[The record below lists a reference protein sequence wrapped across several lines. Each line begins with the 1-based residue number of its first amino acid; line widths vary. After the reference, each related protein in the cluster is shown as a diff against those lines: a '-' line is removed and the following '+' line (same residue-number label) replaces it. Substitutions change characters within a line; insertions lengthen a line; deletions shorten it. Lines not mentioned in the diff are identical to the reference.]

1 MPSPSLPPGGKERR
15 QQSQRPTALWWVLGA
30 LALLAIGQA
39 YFLAPAGRQ
48 ISYSEFK
55 GLVRGGQVAEV
66 QVGDTIIHG
75 TLKKADNGAT
85 SFTTTRI
92 EDPKL
97 VEELDAASV
106 KYSGEIVS
114 RWLPE
119 IISWLLPFVLIFAA
133 WSFFAR
139 RLGGAEGGV
148 MSFARSKAKIYAEDD
163 VKTTFQDVAGVDEAA
178 QELREIVEFLK
189 TPRKFTNLGGKIP
202 KGVLLVGPPGTGK
215 TLLAR
220 AGRRRSQGALL
231 QPQWLRIRRNVRRR
245 RRRARP

>member
-15 QQSQRPTALWWVLGA
+15 QSSTPKPTALWWVLGV
-30 LALLAIGQA
+30 LTLLAIGQA

-48 ISYSEFK
+48 ISYSDFK
-55 GLVRGGQVAEV
+55 NMVRGGQVAEV
-66 QVGDTIIHG
+66 QVGDTIIQG
-75 TLKKADNGAT
+75 TLKKAENGGTA
-85 SFTTTRI
+85 FTTTRVD
-92 EDPKL
+92 DPKL
-97 VEELDAASV
+97 VEELDDANV
-106 KYSGEIVS
+106 KYSGEVVS

-119 IISWLLPFVLIFAA
+119 ILGWVVPFILLFAV
-133 WSFFAR
+133 WSFFFR
-139 RLGGAEGGV
+139 RIGGAEGGV

-189 TPRKFTNLGGKIP
+189 NPRKFTNLGGKIP

-220 AGRRRSQGALL
+220 AVPGEAKVPFFSLSGSEF
-231 QPQWLRIRRNVRRR
+231 V
-245 RRRARP
+245 

>member
-15 QQSQRPTALWWVLGA
+15 QQPTPKPTALWWVLAA
-30 LALLAIGQA
+30 LTLLAIGQA

-55 GLVRGGQVAEV
+55 SLVRGGQVAEV
-66 QVGDTIIHG
+66 AVGETVVHG
-75 TLKKADNGAT
+75 TLKKAEGGTTA
-85 SFTTTRI
+85 FTTTRI

-97 VEELDAASV
+97 IDELDQHAV
-106 KYSGEIVS
+106 KYSGEVVS
-114 RWLPE
+114 KWVPE
-119 IISWLLPFVLIFAA
+119 LMGWGVTIMLLIAA
-133 WSFFAR
+133 WSFFFR

-148 MSFARSKAKIYAEDD
+148 MSFARSRAKIYAEDD
-163 VKTTFQDVAGVDEAA
+163 VKTTFADVAGVDEAT

-189 TPRKFTNLGGKIP
+189 NPRKFTNLGGKIP

-220 AGRRRSQGALL
+220 AVAG
-231 QPQWLRIRRNVRRR
+231 
-245 RRRARP
+245 